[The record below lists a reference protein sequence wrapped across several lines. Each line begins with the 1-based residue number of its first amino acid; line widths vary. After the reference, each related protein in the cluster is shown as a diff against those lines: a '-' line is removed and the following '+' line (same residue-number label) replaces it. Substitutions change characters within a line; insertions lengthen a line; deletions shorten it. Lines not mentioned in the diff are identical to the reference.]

1 MSPHNKENSEWYL
14 IYTRYKQEKTAKINL
29 ENQGFQA
36 YLPRI
41 GIIDRTQNLIS
52 KVEVMFPRYIFARF
66 NIKHD
71 DWSKIRSTK
80 GVSHI
85 VRFGNELATIDDE
98 IITFFQKN
106 SDETD
111 IFHQQLKISSY
122 SHGEKIIIKDG
133 LLKGKEAIFLSD
145 DGKKRAR
152 ILLEIMNNK
161 VITDLSKKEIGE
173 KIDEQI
179 DYIM

>member
-1 MSPHNKENSEWYL
+1 MSIGTNNETYWFLLYTKPH
-14 IYTRYKQEKTAKINL
+14 QEDRAKKNL
-29 ENQGFQA
+29 ENQQFITF
-36 YLPRI
+36 LPKI
-41 GIIDRTQNLIS
+41 ATQDLKKKSTIIKPL
-52 KVEVMFPRYIFARF
+52 FPRYLFVILDINSNKLQAVKF
-66 NIKHD
+66 
-71 DWSKIRSTK
+71 TK